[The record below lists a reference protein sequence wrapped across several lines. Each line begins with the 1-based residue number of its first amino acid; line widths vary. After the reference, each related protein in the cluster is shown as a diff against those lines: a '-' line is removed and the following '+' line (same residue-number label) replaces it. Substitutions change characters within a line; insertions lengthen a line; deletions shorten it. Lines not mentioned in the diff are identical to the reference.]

1 MRSYKLKIFL
11 LTLVLFAPLPSQHK
25 LLKSRRS
32 GFDTITVNQTL
43 PKFLFKVEHDTL
55 KTGDFVTKVSIY
67 NIDGPLL
74 IQTIIDTSYAPR
86 SVEADD
92 INLDG
97 YTDISLNDGFAYL
110 TPTYDFWL
118 FDPKQIQF
126 AYSKEFSNLHSY
138 SIDSISKTIESSSY
152 ELGGIGGDTQKFRVV
167 NNHLVLFESSR
178 DRRDDS
184 ETREIVDGKMQI
196 TEQSTVEFDQDT
208 LQVVIDKKLVFGSLR
223 TVAKTWRTDFQG
235 EPTEEQERSEVFQTT
250 PWGNNYILLRKE
262 AFSYERLANGKISQ
276 KVTKYVARNGK
287 WKRK

>member
-55 KTGDFVTKVSIY
+55 KTGDFVTKISIY

-208 LQVVIDKKLVFGSLR
+208 LQVVIDKKLVFGSLVLSQR
-223 TVAKTWRTDFQG
+223 LG
-235 EPTEEQERSEVFQTT
+235 ERIFRVS
-250 PWGNNYILLRKE
+250 LRKNKNGVRYFKLLPGE
-262 AFSYERLANGKISQ
+262 TTIFSSAKKHLAMKGWQMEK
-276 KVTKYVARNGK
+276 
-287 WKRK
+287 